1 MLKKKRILAVI
12 FSTLMWMMSC
22 MPAFARSYKCDVC
35 GTGTVNT
42 YITQTG
48 WQFQQLIDCSHVKG
62 GHDAVYVNTYT
73 SVEKCDFCGVSYKT
87 SWVDTKTEH
96 YSNN

>member
-1 MLKKKRILAVI
+1 MLKKKRILAVV
-12 FSTLMWMMSC
+12 FSTLMLTMSC

-48 WQFQQLIDCSHVKG
+48 
-62 GHDAVYVNTYT
+62 
-73 SVEKCDFCGVSYKT
+73 
-87 SWVDTKTEH
+87 
-96 YSNN
+96 